1 VLQLTSHSELRS
13 RRGTVWRRTHSLGRA
28 AEALWL
34 AAERHIRWAAR
45 MQFAKRLRPLVQS
58 GEVTCSVRI
67 WQQPRV
73 KLGGRYALPPG
84 QIEVTSIREISP
96 NQITPRLARRSG
108 FESVEELLRVAQ
120 HGRGEFIFLVEFVY
134 HAS

>member
-1 VLQLTSHSELRS
+1 
-13 RRGTVWRRTHSLGRA
+13 
-28 AEALWL
+28 
-34 AAERHIRWAAR
+34 

-84 QIEVTSIREISP
+84 QIEVTSIKGILRS
-96 NQITPRLARRSG
+96 QITPRLARRSG
-108 FESVEELLRVAQ
+108 FDSVEELLRVAQ
-120 HGRGEFIFLVEFVY
+120 HGEGEFIFLVEFVY
-134 HAS
+134 HGS